1 MRKIKQAMRDHLS
14 IRILLTLALAFVAA
28 IFEANGHPGR
38 LVMAAVPIVAI
49 PQRKHNLRKFLN
61 LLANGATIEAMQK
74 NKSLAD
80 SYKLEKDVG
89 EAVKQI
95 RIENGVA
102 EQAVMTAL
110 GLSDVQEYISW
121 ENGQATLELTADNIT
136 ALAKV
141 LKIAVPDLAAKMVS
155 ADGPNPELGDPANPT
170 GDNAPAGNETQPPD
184 DGMADPGQ
192 GNKSTNG
199 KGGNVV
205 QKTAQNPASAVVHR
219 IAINEPVAHTEAD
232 RTALK
237 AKRRSE
243 LAKSIL
249 GLNDAGTRNVSK
261 GGLISPTDFA
271 PGGSLNPE
279 LGRELFNAVVDQSAF
294 LQKVQAKPVG
304 RMNAELLVADVAA
317 RKIQRQPP
325 GWPSQDV
332 GSQAAGQSLTVNCRK
347 NNLYLLIPDEV
358 QLNYQ
363 SNLPG
368 LEAELLA
375 MFSTQFSND
384 LVDLGFNG
392 TADTGNATET
402 TFANLNK
409 GWMYLAQNGNGTY
422 TPPAGQ
428 VLSAALTDAM
438 YDNGNHLTGNFKQ
451 QLMYDTLITQAL
463 ATTPRFFDET
473 TPIITGVG
481 DWRLFE
487 QAMGQR
493 TYDSIRAIIDG
504 VEKKFE
510 GRPIESSNYI
520 ATKNAIHTKLAN
532 FVFAMVTGSQGNTG
546 ITVQRLIVP
555 QGLLIIFT
563 IYNDYEFVNYN
574 AIACVKPS

>member
-1 MRKIKQAMRDHLS
+1 M
-14 IRILLTLALAFVAA
+14 
-28 IFEANGHPGR
+28 
-38 LVMAAVPIVAI
+38 
-49 PQRKHNLRKFLN
+49 KHSLRKFLN
-61 LLANGATIEAMQK
+61 LLANGASMETMQK
-74 NKSLAD
+74 NGTLEKT
-80 SYKLEKDVG
+80 YKLEKDVG

-110 GLSDVQEYISW
+110 GLTDVQEYISW

-184 DGMADPGQ
+184 DGMSDPGQ
-192 GNKSTNG
+192 GNKSQSG
-199 KGGNVV
+199 KGGNGVTKAVV
-205 QKTAQNPASAVVHR
+205 KTAVEPASAVIHR
-219 IAINEPVAHTEAD
+219 ISIKDDVEPTSAAD
-232 RTALK
+232 SKALK
-237 AKRRSE
+237 QKRRSE

-249 GLNDAGTRNVSK
+249 GLNASGISNVTK

-271 PGGSLNPE
+271 PGGTLNPE
-279 LGRELFNAVVDQSAF
+279 LGRELFNAVIDQSAF

-304 RMNAELLVADVAA
+304 RVSAELLVADVSA
-317 RKIQRQPP
+317 RKIQRQKP
-325 GWPSQDV
+325 GWPSGEV
-332 GSQAAGQSLTVNCRK
+332 GSQTVNKSLAVNCRK

-358 QLNYQ
+358 QMNYQ

-375 MFSTQFSND
+375 MFSMQFSND

-392 TADTGNATET
+392 SADTNSATET
-402 TFANLNK
+402 TFTNLNE
-409 GWMYLAQNGNGTY
+409 GWNYLAQNGNGLY
-422 TPPAGQ
+422 TIPAGQ
-428 VLSAALTDAM
+428 LLTAATNNAM
-438 YDNGNHLTGNFKQ
+438 YDNGNHSTGNFKR
-451 QLMYDTLITQAL
+451 QLMYDALIDAGLNTN
-463 ATTPRFFDET
+463 PRFFDDT
-473 TPIITGVG
+473 VPIITGTG
-481 DWRLFE
+481 DWRGFE
-487 QAMGQR
+487 KEMGQR
-493 TYDSIRAIIDG
+493 TYDSIRAIVDG

-510 GRPIESSNYI
+510 GRPVEPVNYI
-520 ATKNAIHTKLAN
+520 VTQNAIQTKLAN

-546 ITVQRLIVP
+546 ITVQRLVVP

-563 IYNDYEFVNYN
+563 IWCDYEFVNYD
-574 AIACVKPS
+574 AISAVKPS

>member
-1 MRKIKQAMRDHLS
+1 M
-14 IRILLTLALAFVAA
+14 
-28 IFEANGHPGR
+28 
-38 LVMAAVPIVAI
+38 
-49 PQRKHNLRKFLN
+49 KHSLRKFLN
-61 LLANGATIEAMQK
+61 LLANGASMDTMQK
-74 NKSLAD
+74 NGTLEKT
-80 SYKLEKDVG
+80 YKLEKDVG

-110 GLSDVQEYISW
+110 GLTDVQEYISW

-184 DGMADPGQ
+184 DGMSDPGQ
-192 GNKSTNG
+192 GNKSQSG
-199 KGGNVV
+199 KGGTAIT
-205 QKTAQNPASAVVHR
+205 KTAQVPDSARIHR
-219 IAINEPVAHTEAD
+219 IAIKDQVADNATD
-232 RTALK
+232 SKVLK
-237 AKRRSE
+237 EKKRGE

-249 GLNDAGTRNVSK
+249 GLNDAGIRSVSK

-271 PGGSLNPE
+271 PGGTLNPE
-279 LGRELFNAVVDQSAF
+279 LGRELFNAVVDQSEF
-294 LQKVQAKPVG
+294 LKKIQAKPVG
-304 RMNAELLVADVAA
+304 RVSAELLVADVSA

-325 GWPSQDV
+325 GWPSGDV
-332 GSQAAGQSLTVNCRK
+332 GSTTVNKSLEVTNRK

-358 QLNYQ
+358 QMNYQ

-392 TADTGNATET
+392 TADSGNATET
-402 TFANLNK
+402 TFTNLNK
-409 GWMYLAQNGNGTY
+409 GWMYLAQNGNGTF
-422 TPPAGQ
+422 TIPSGQ
-428 VLSAALTDAM
+428 LLTAATNNSM
-438 YDNGNHLTGNFKQ
+438 YDNGDHSTGNFKR
-451 QLMYDTLITQAL
+451 QLMFDTLIDAGINTN
-463 ATTPRFFDET
+463 PRFFPDDV
-473 TPIITGVG
+473 PIICATADQRG
-481 DWRLFE
+481 FE
-487 QAMGQR
+487 KEMGQR
-493 TYDSIRAIIDG
+493 TYDSIRAVIDG

-510 GRPIESSNYI
+510 GRPLEPVNYI
-520 ATKNAIHTKLAN
+520 TTQNAIQTRLAN
-532 FVFAMVTGSQGNTG
+532 FVFSMVTGSQGNTG
-546 ITVQRLIVP
+546 ITVQRLTVP

-563 IYNDYEFVNYN
+563 IYCDYEFVNYD
-574 AIACVKPS
+574 AISCVKPS